1 MIGSSPLS
9 VLGET
14 EAQRGSRTV
23 GQHKALVGTQAE
35 AASYSAPGSLSQGE
49 GPLVLGHDPC
59 WASVSSSVNAARTA
73 QNTECLIH
81 AGPALE
87 ATAFTFSVS

>member
-1 MIGSSPLS
+1 MIGSSQLS

-35 AASYSAPGSLSQGE
+35 AATQHQEVFRKEKAPLSWVTTLV
-49 GPLVLGHDPC
+49 GPQFLHL
-59 WASVSSSVNAARTA
+59 
-73 QNTECLIH
+73 
-81 AGPALE
+81 
-87 ATAFTFSVS
+87 